1 MTTLV
6 SPDLTGVFT
15 VPEADWSAI
24 SKRVG
29 VSIALHQAFEG
40 PRMMPSFPALL
51 AASQTWKATTFP
63 SLIAQS
69 TSLGEYA
76 DAAIGDFT
84 SLQQSIDALGPAATV
99 VPESLTTT
107 VRDTLR
113 RLHAATSTQAD
124 AFSAL
129 VSPIDAFRVASDGL
143 DRDVAQTS
151 IAQTFPATSAQTSA
165 VADGIAHV
173 EGRWTAL
180 RDDLAASNGDVD
192 VTMPF
197 LAGLGIAA
205 AIVSWQRIKS
215 ETTAFAAMAD
225 GQQEYLSGSLIWI
238 LHPGPPALVEEH
250 P

>member
-6 SPDLTGVFT
+6 SPDLTTVFT

-40 PRMMPSFPALL
+40 PQMMPSFPSLL
-51 AASQTWKATTFP
+51 AASRTWRATTFP
-63 SLIAQS
+63 SLVTQS
-69 TSLGEYA
+69 GSLGGYA
-76 DAAIGDFT
+76 DTAIGDFT
-84 SLQQSIDALGPAATV
+84 SLQQNIDALGPAATV
-99 VPESLTTT
+99 VPESLKTT

-124 AFSAL
+124 GFTAL
-129 VSPIDAFRVASDGL
+129 VPPIDAFRVASDAM

-151 IAQTFPATSAQTSA
+151 IAQTFPPTSAQTST

-180 RDDLAASNGDVD
+180 RDDLAASTGDID

-215 ETTAFAAMAD
+215 EAAEFASMAA
-225 GQQEYLSGSLIWI
+225 GQQEYLSGSLIWT
-238 LHPGPPALVEEH
+238 LHPGEAELVNQT
-250 P
+250 